1 MNKKLEHWLECGHRT
16 FWWNAKKVYNIE
28 RPTKYC
34 VVFNTYTDSPGSF
47 SVTPFDTLD
56 EALEEAKLLNEM
68 YNNTPKPEKV
78 YVEKGGLYKSKKWWH
93 NKYNLDYSNGGYFWG
108 YMVLDMIN
116 NKIVKIVNDINRCGY
131 TFNKDNKNKL
141 STIDVLFRGDD
152 EIPNDYIWDRR
163 GEYEGWLQFRW
174 GDKKNALDYVEPP
187 KKERPG
193 VDEIWEVY
201 DETTETYIKKK
212 VRVVYVNW
220 DDPLPTPQKGIEYLR
235 PNKEPVIFPGDFGYE
250 GDYSLQEWSLAEEN
264 AGDEYIDNG
273 GTFKPE
279 PMSNSIGDLLGDDNP
294 LLKIKNELENE
305 SN

>member
-1 MNKKLEHWLECGHRT
+1 MNKKLEYWQECGHRT

-34 VVFNTYTDSPGSF
+34 IVFNTYTDSPGSF

-68 YNNTPKPEKV
+68 YNNTPKPERV
-78 YVEKGGLYKSKKWWH
+78 YSDEGPRYINKKWV
-93 NKYNLDYSNGGYFWG
+93 KRYTLDYSNGGYFWG

-116 NKIVKIVNDINRCGY
+116 NRIVKIVNDINRCGY

-235 PNKEPVIFPGDFGYE
+235 PNKEPVIFPGD
-250 GDYSLQEWSLAEEN
+250 
-264 AGDEYIDNG
+264 EYIDND

-279 PMSNSIGDLLGDDNP
+279 PMSNSIADLLGNDNP
-294 LLKIKNELENE
+294 LLKIKNKLENE